1 MLGIVL
7 LLPIL
12 YGLNQWLFSSLK
24 KRHRFFSR
32 DYMNKLFWYH
42 LFFGLVYY
50 TYASLNPSDSHRYFE
65 RTSMHQG
72 SWWELFGTSTT
83 FIDFMA
89 YPFIHWLG
97 FNYEMMMLLFVWLG
111 YLGFLYAY
119 LFFRENI
126 PVKVTVFKRY
136 DFLMLILFLPNMHF
150 WTASLG
156 KGAPIFF
163 GLMLFAYAIK
173 APKDRLVSLVL
184 GSFIIYFIRPHV
196 FFFVAVGTVLGYMFG
211 RERISFAQ
219 KLSITLCLISVLFLA
234 QDQILAMGGIEDSDA
249 LLADFQNFSEDRA
262 SDLGKSGSGVAM
274 NSYPLPLKLFTFWYR
289 PLFIDA
295 PGILGLIISVE
306 NLIYLILTFKLF
318 QKGLFKFLRTSPMM
332 VKMSLVVFFLSSLA
346 MTFIMSNLGI
356 IMRQKAMVMYFLFFV
371 IYYFLAQKKYTRI
384 KRLQKMRK
392 AMRLKKLQQQAKADT
407 AITS

>member
-1 MLGIVL
+1 MLGVLL

-12 YGLNQWLFSSLK
+12 YGLNQWLFASMK
-24 KRHRFFSR
+24 KRHRFFSK
-32 DYMNKLFWYH
+32 DLMNKLFWYH

-50 TYASLNPSDSHRYFE
+50 IYASINPSDSHRYYE
-65 RTSMHQG
+65 RTSMHEG
-72 SWWELFGTSTT
+72 TWGELFGTSTT

-89 YPFIHWLG
+89 YPMIHWLG
-97 FNYEMMMLLFVWLG
+97 FNYEMMMLFFVWLG

-126 PVKVTVFKRY
+126 PVKVKVFKRI

-150 WTASLG
+150 WTSSFG

-173 APKDRLVSLVL
+173 APKDRLVALVL
-184 GSFIIYFIRPHV
+184 GSFIVYFIRPHV

-219 KLSITLCLISVLFLA
+219 KFFITVGLVSVLILA
-234 QDQILAMGGIEDSDA
+234 QDQILAMGGIDGSDE
-249 LLADFQNFSEDRA
+249 LLADFQNFSQDRA
-262 SDLGKSGSGVAM
+262 SELGKSGSGVDM
-274 NSYPLPLKLFTFWYR
+274 NSYPLPFKLFTFWFR

-295 PGILGLIISVE
+295 PGVLGLIISVE
-306 NLIYLILTFKLF
+306 NLAYLLLTFKLF
-318 QKGLFKFLRTSPMM
+318 QKGIFKFLRKSPMM

-356 IMRQKAMVMYFLFFV
+356 IMRQKSMVMYFLFFV
-371 IYYFLAQKKYTRI
+371 IYYFLAQKKYAKI
-384 KRLQKMRK
+384 KRIQKIRR
-392 AMRLKKLQQQAKADT
+392 AMILKKQEQETQAVA
-407 AITS
+407 AS